1 MEIGLRR
8 LDRFMTEPQRHHGA
22 IDARPRWMAS
32 LSRPI
37 SSERRKPVWAAPGG
51 SVSGGLEADGLRR
64 RPECRDGVPLGGRAW
79 LGEKCMTPSTQ
90 NHTPRLAG
98 NPNPFAC
105 PCRFL
110 VLSVSR
116 GSLTGLALA
125 PATVAGVDDER
136 RAGQSI
142 PDLAASASAL
152 WKATGTGKSGG
163 KKSPAR
169 SSSPPSPPRSPHM
182 NEGFS
187 GFIFR
192 ESSTAAIHI
201 ALLPRSAGN
210 RFSQHLR
217 RSCGRGKCAGFAG
230 SRPV

>member
-1 MEIGLRR
+1 MRGGRGDRSASSRSIHDRATAPSRSNRR
-8 LDRFMTEPQRHHGA
+8 PPEMDGV
-22 IDARPRWMAS
+22 
-32 LSRPI
+32 
-37 SSERRKPVWAAPGG
+37 PVEADQLGEAQACWAAPGG

-110 VLSVSR
+110 VLSASR

-142 PDLAASASAL
+142 PDLAASASAFHGVL
-152 WKATGTGKSGG
+152 R
-163 KKSPAR
+163 PMVAR
-169 SSSPPSPPRSPHM
+169 TR
-182 NEGFS
+182 G
-187 GFIFR
+187 
-192 ESSTAAIHI
+192 
-201 ALLPRSAGN
+201 
-210 RFSQHLR
+210 
-217 RSCGRGKCAGFAG
+217 SCH
-230 SRPV
+230 SVRPVETDLLGPPADRSTSSIVR

>member
-1 MEIGLRR
+1 VEIGLRR

-22 IDARPRWMAS
+22 IDIRPRWMAS

-142 PDLAASASAL
+142 PDLAASASAFHGVL
-152 WKATGTGKSGG
+152 R
-163 KKSPAR
+163 PMVAR
-169 SSSPPSPPRSPHM
+169 TR
-182 NEGFS
+182 G
-187 GFIFR
+187 
-192 ESSTAAIHI
+192 
-201 ALLPRSAGN
+201 
-210 RFSQHLR
+210 
-217 RSCGRGKCAGFAG
+217 SCH
-230 SRPV
+230 SVRPVETDLLGPPADRSTSSIVR

>member
-136 RAGQSI
+136 LRGERVA
-142 PDLAASASAL
+142 
-152 WKATGTGKSGG
+152 
-163 KKSPAR
+163 
-169 SSSPPSPPRSPHM
+169 
-182 NEGFS
+182 N
-187 GFIFR
+187 
-192 ESSTAAIHI
+192 
-201 ALLPRSAGN
+201 RSAGTATLETHGPPYHHG
-210 RFSQHLR
+210 RAVARPIEAELR
-217 RSCGRGKCAGFAG
+217 RVRRRGLIPGGG
-230 SRPV
+230 SHEHQGHHDE

>member
-142 PDLAASASAL
+142 PDLAASASAFHGVL
-152 WKATGTGKSGG
+152 RPMVARTRGSCHSVRPVETDLLGPPPKS
-163 KKSPAR
+163 KR
-169 SSSPPSPPRSPHM
+169 PPR
-182 NEGFS
+182 EV
-187 GFIFR
+187 R
-192 ESSTAAIHI
+192 V
-201 ALLPRSAGN
+201 
-210 RFSQHLR
+210 LR
-217 RSCGRGKCAGFAG
+217 A
-230 SRPV
+230 